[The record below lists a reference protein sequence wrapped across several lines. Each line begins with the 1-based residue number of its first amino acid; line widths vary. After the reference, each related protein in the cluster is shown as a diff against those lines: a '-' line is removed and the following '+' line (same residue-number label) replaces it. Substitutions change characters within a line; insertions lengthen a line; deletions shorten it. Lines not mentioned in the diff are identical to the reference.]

1 MVKRESGVGALGIS
15 FEEGL
20 EEAIEV
26 SRMKAQ
32 KRLKMYEGTTLV
44 LEEANRAKR

>member
-15 FEEGL
+15 IEEGL

-26 SRMKAQ
+26 LRLDPK
-32 KRLKMYEGTTLV
+32 KRLKMYEGTTL
-44 LEEANRAKR
+44 L

>member
-20 EEAIEV
+20 EEAIEDFENE
-26 SRMKAQ
+26 AQ
-32 KRLKMYEGTTLV
+32 ERLEMHGGTCYFT
-44 LEEANRAKR
+44 

>member
-20 EEAIEV
+20 EEAIEKLG
-26 SRMKAQ
+26 MEPK
-32 KRLKMYEGTTLV
+32 K
-44 LEEANRAKR
+44 